1 MSVSLVWFK
10 RDLRVSDNQALQEA
24 VNSQLPV
31 ICLFNLESERIH
43 RKDYPEPIIDEKS
56 ARKEGVSKSY
66 SAKGN
71 AKVKQRSKL
80 VYDLHGSRRR
90 R

>member
-43 RKDYPEPIIDEKS
+43 RKDYLSQLSMRSRQEKK
-56 ARKEGVSKSY
+56 ALVNHTQPKEMPK
-66 SAKGN
+66 
-71 AKVKQRSKL
+71 
-80 VYDLHGSRRR
+80 
-90 R
+90 